1 VSLHFVCEY
10 QLHYYNLKTNLNEY
24 ILMSINIEEMKSKC
38 DETLSNLLDKYKD
51 NDYMKQRIYN
61 HIVNY
66 LPNTLEN
73 ELKNHEKRVMRNNF
87 LTNEQQI
94 FIQVFLSKN
103 KYYYLPNNNF
113 FYEYNNEKYL
123 IVKEDD
129 VLHKLL
135 STISNDRV
143 LLQWKYKTKSN
154 IIKQIKERSLFASI
168 PETDTIQNVLNVLY
182 PSFFYSKNAAK
193 YFLTII
199 GDNILK
205 KNNTN
210 IFLVTQ
216 KMKSFLNELDNVSL
230 SSIGISNAT
239 HNFMTKYHE
248 NHLYENCRLIKI
260 NENFS
265 NEVWREM
272 LKRIGLDLLCVA
284 AHYSNRYENSDKF
297 IENKSDEELK
307 GYTYYLKNTTPNNIV
322 SDFCNKYILESN
334 ADNKMEYK
342 IEWKNLHFVWKLFLS
357 SCNLPNVIFSNTLKN
372 IIKER
377 YLYDEEK
384 DSFIGITSKYLPV
397 YSDFILFWENVIIT
411 NGDNGDNMNNNSL
424 FDNEFEMDE
433 LCSLFKYWS
442 KQNATQLMSNGN
454 ISEENIVKILKHFF
468 PSVEIIEDKFILNV
482 TCTLW
487 NKTDDI
493 KKSFKYIKE
502 VFQKNLNLALISLD
516 DAYNYYYKFCNE
528 NALTFIVS
536 KRFFEKYLY
545 FTFNEHIVY
554 EKFIE
559 IEYFTCV

>member
-1 VSLHFVCEY
+1 
-10 QLHYYNLKTNLNEY
+10 
-24 ILMSINIEEMKSKC
+24 MSISTEDIKYNC
-38 DETLSNLLDKYKD
+38 DESLTKLLEKYKE
-51 NDYMKQRIYN
+51 NEYMKQRIYN

-113 FYEYNNEKYL
+113 FYEYDNEKYL

-143 LLQWKYKTKSN
+143 LLQWKYRTKSN
-154 IIKQIKERSLFASI
+154 IIKQIKERNLFSSI

-182 PSFFYSKNAAK
+182 PSFFSSKNTAK

-205 KNNTN
+205 KNANN
-210 IFLVTQ
+210 IYLVTQ
-216 KMKSFLNELDNVSL
+216 KMKCFLNELDNVAL
-230 SSIGISNAT
+230 SSIGFGNAT

-248 NHLYENCRLIKI
+248 NHLYDNCRLIKI

-334 ADNKMEYK
+334 PENKMEYK

-372 IIKER
+372 FLKER
-377 YLYDEEK
+377 YLYNEES
-384 DSFIGITSKYLPV
+384 DSFMGITSKYLPL
-397 YSDFILFWENVIIT
+397 YSNFILFWENSIIT
-411 NGDNGDNMNNNSL
+411 NENSENGNDIL
-424 FDNEFEMDE
+424 FDNEFEIDE
-433 LCSLFKYWS
+433 LCSLFKYWT
-442 KQNATQLMSNGN
+442 KQNVGQIIANGN

-468 PSVEIIEDKFILNV
+468 PSVEIIEDKFVLNV
-482 TCTLW
+482 TCSLW
-487 NKTDDI
+487 NKIDDI
-493 KKSFKYIKE
+493 NNSFIYIKE
-502 VFQKNLNLALISLD
+502 FVQHDIKLPLISFD
-516 DAYNYYYKFCNE
+516 DAYNYYCKYCNI
-528 NALTFIVS
+528 NNIVFIVS

-545 FTFNEHIVY
+545 FKLNDHIVY

-559 IEYFTCV
+559 INCL